1 VHCDKDPCSRRIRN
15 KICYIGHRR
24 WLLLDHPWRK
34 RKDFDGQIEKREKP
48 QEFSAEELR
57 EQLERVKDVRPGKHP
72 QSNKRKRGVDEGQC
86 WKKMSCLWDL
96 PYWTDLKL
104 RHNLDVMHIE
114 KNICEYF
121 LGTFLGLPGKSKD
134 SINAR
139 LDFEDMGIRKEL
151 HLKPNGDSYTI
162 PHAPYTMDKDQKVAF
177 YDFLRSVKFPDGY
190 ASNLASCITADG
202 CNLQG
207 LKTHDC
213 HIILQRIL
221 PAALRGIMHR
231 HICSNCGTRELLSA
245 IMC

>member
-1 VHCDKDPCSRRIRN
+1 MHCDKDPCSRRIRN

-34 RKDFDGQIEKREKP
+34 RKDFDDQIEKREKP

-57 EQLERVKDVRPGKHP
+57 EQLERVKDVRLGKHP
-72 QSNKRKRGVDEGQC
+72 QSNKRKRGVDEGQG
-86 WKKMSCLWDL
+86 WKKRSCLWDL

-139 LDFEDMGIRKEL
+139 LDFEDMGIRK
-151 HLKPNGDSYTI
+151 
-162 PHAPYTMDKDQKVAF
+162 
-177 YDFLRSVKFPDGY
+177 
-190 ASNLASCITADG
+190 
-202 CNLQG
+202 
-207 LKTHDC
+207 
-213 HIILQRIL
+213 
-221 PAALRGIMHR
+221 
-231 HICSNCGTRELLSA
+231 
-245 IMC
+245 